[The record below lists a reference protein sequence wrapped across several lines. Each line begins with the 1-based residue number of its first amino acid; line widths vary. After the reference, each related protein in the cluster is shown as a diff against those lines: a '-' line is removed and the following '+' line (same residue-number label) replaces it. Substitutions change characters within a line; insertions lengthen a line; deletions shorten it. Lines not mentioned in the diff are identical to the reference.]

1 MKKQAGWMAVA
12 AMTGLCANGAARAPF
27 GELRASQQAA
37 PAASAP
43 QAAAPADAQKMAE
56 LGTMVNPVSG
66 AVKGQLPRY
75 SKNMVGAAEA
85 MPAEK
90 YGFKPSPE
98 MNTFG
103 HLVMH
108 IAQTNNSLCSKI
120 SSAAVPDVKYSDRD
134 PKDKL
139 VATLKASF
147 EYCTTSLEKVDDS
160 KLGGQMIVFGN
171 QPASRAAALIILS
184 GSWTDHYATEAIYLR
199 LNGILPPTAQ
209 PAKQ

>member
-1 MKKQAGWMAVA
+1 MKLRANLFAVA
-12 AMTGLCANGAARAPF
+12 ILMAGGVAGA
-27 GELRASQQAA
+27 QQAA
-37 PAASAP
+37 TSAA
-43 QAAAPADAQKMAE
+43 QAAAPVEAQKMAE
-56 LGTMVNPVSG
+56 MGPVVNPVSG
-66 AVKGQLPRY
+66 TVKGQVARFT
-75 SKNMVGAAEA
+75 KNMVGAAEA

-98 MNTFG
+98 MNSFG

-120 SSAAVPDVKYSDRD
+120 SGAAAPEVKITDSD

-139 VATLKASF
+139 VAALKASF
-147 EYCTTSLEKVDDS
+147 EYCATALEKVDDS
-160 KLGGQMIVFGN
+160 KLGDQMMLFGTR
-171 QPASRAAALIILS
+171 PGSRAAAMIFLY

-209 PAKQ
+209 PEKK